1 VKISGEVCPHH
12 IALTDAELAAFDS
25 NFKMNPPLRSEEDI
39 EAMLHDIRLLDGALG
54 LNLRRGGLF
63 RRATGFGSRRTC
75 TRSLHGGDGLSGSG
89 TGAGDVHGVEKLLTI
104 LRKKSNCCNFFSEP
118 LRLGFSRKFR
128 VPENKIDLTRCSV
141 DFPAIRNSTQH
152 ICAAPSVEQL
162 TTR

>member
-1 VKISGEVCPHH
+1 MKKIL
-12 IALTDAELAAFDS
+12 ILAACLGTLALHAAEAP
-25 NFKMNPPLRSEEDI
+25 KPKI
-39 EAMLHDIRLLDGALG
+39 EAGPRGGRLLDGALG

-63 RRATGFGSRRTC
+63 RRAPGFGGRGTRTR
-75 TRSLHGGDGLSGSG
+75 TLHCGDGLGGSG
-89 TGAGDVHGVEKLLTI
+89 TGAGDVHGVERLLKI
-104 LRKKSNCCNFFSEP
+104 LRKKSIRCNFFSEP